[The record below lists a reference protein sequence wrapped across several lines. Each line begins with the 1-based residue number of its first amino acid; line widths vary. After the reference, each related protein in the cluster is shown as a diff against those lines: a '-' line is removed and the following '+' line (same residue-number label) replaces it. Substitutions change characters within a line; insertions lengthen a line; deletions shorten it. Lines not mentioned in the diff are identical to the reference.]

1 MWRFKKSTSNLLN
14 INMKPAFT
22 PATQILT
29 FGATRATNNN
39 AVLSAS
45 LWAHKAADV
54 TGIGRQPRASE
65 TWIDWILFWALKKK
79 VFN

>member
-1 MWRFKKSTSNLLN
+1 MLQKVGIMGTFIQKLHIQSAEYCYEASLYTSY
-14 INMKPAFT
+14 IN
-22 PATQILT
+22 T

-54 TGIGRQPRASE
+54 TGIGRQPRATE
-65 TWIDWILFWALKKK
+65 T
-79 VFN
+79 